1 MRKGDHIKFLYA
13 SKILG
18 GSLPSFF
25 FTILFNR
32 NCGLKHEVGLLRLQE
47 KNLEKIWQS
56 SQRCRKLG
64 KIFSALFGRHSSH
77 TIFA

>member
-1 MRKGDHIKFLYA
+1 MVMGGYIKFLYT

-18 GSLPSFF
+18 GSLPSF

-47 KNLEKIWQS
+47 KNLEKI
-56 SQRCRKLG
+56 
-64 KIFSALFGRHSSH
+64 
-77 TIFA
+77 

>member
-1 MRKGDHIKFLYA
+1 MRKGGPYKVFICLQNSGRFSA
-13 SKILG
+13 Q
-18 GSLPSFF
+18 FF

-47 KNLEKIWQS
+47 KNLEKNWQS
-56 SQRCRKLG
+56 SQRGRKLG
-64 KIFSALFGRHSSH
+64 KFFSALFGRHSSH